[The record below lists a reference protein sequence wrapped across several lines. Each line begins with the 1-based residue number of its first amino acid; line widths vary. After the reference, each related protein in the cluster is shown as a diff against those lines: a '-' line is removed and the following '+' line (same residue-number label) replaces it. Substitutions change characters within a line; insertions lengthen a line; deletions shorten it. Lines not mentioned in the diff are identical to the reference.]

1 MPFTVMDLNQIPTTS
16 QQYGLRTG
24 TDGMWFLDLS
34 ALAKSFAPMIH
45 TLFEMTMGAS
55 VVCHRGTCT
64 GLRAGD
70 GTFNK
75 FNANLQF

>member
-1 MPFTVMDLNQIPTTS
+1 
-16 QQYGLRTG
+16 
-24 TDGMWFLDLS
+24 MWFLDLS